1 MLSTTK
7 SKQENDTDRFGGRD
21 YETCSTVLV
30 AKINK
35 QKHTSKKHIEKKKE
49 KNSLKFLKV
58 VVKSC

>member
-35 QKHTSKKHIEKKKE
+35 QKHTSKKHIEKKK
-49 KNSLKFLKV
+49 KKTH
-58 VVKSC
+58 

>member
-21 YETCSTVLV
+21 YETCSTVIV

-35 QKHTSKKHIEKKKE
+35 QKHTTKKHIEKKKR
-49 KNSLKFLKV
+49 KKLIKV
-58 VVKSC
+58 FKSCC

>member
-7 SKQENDTDRFGGRD
+7 SKQENDTETDLEED

-30 AKINK
+30 AKIK

>member
-35 QKHTSKKHIEKKKE
+35 QKHTRKKHIEKKKR
-49 KNSLKFLKV
+49 KKLIKV
-58 VVKSC
+58 FKSCC

>member
-35 QKHTSKKHIEKKKE
+35 QKHTSKKHIEKKKR
-49 KNSLKFLKV
+49 KKLIKV
-58 VVKSC
+58 FKSC

>member
-7 SKQENDTDRFGGRD
+7 SKQENDTETDLGED

-35 QKHTSKKHIEKKKE
+35 QKHTSKKHIEKKK
-49 KNSLKFLKV
+49 KKTR
-58 VVKSC
+58 

>member
-35 QKHTSKKHIEKKKE
+35 QKHTSKKHIEKKKR
-49 KNSLKFLKV
+49 KKLIKV
-58 VVKSC
+58 FKSCC

>member
-7 SKQENDTDRFGGRD
+7 SKQENDTETDLEED

-35 QKHTSKKHIEKKKE
+35 QKHTSKKHIEKKKR
-49 KNSLKFLKV
+49 KKLVKV
-58 VVKSC
+58 FKSCC